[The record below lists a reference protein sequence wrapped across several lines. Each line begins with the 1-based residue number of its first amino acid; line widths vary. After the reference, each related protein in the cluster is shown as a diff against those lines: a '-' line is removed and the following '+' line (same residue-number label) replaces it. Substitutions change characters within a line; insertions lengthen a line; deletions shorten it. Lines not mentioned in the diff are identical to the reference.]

1 MAETSIL
8 ELRQKNSSDVERNGI
23 YTTNLDTPIQ
33 IEEGDQVNVKAIY
46 LDTSESSAGLI
57 SLEDPVDID
66 MEIALYIQNYNYDQK
81 FTTNITGVSTELRQY
96 PNLGTPSG
104 RTPAERGDNAIWWL
118 AQHQEN
124 NSDLVWGV
132 LKCKLILLP
141 GVTEIQKITIQF
153 RYQPIGAGQ
162 KPTIWPLNIPNTKQ
176 DKFPA
181 GLEYTLGFY
190 ALGDGDGANIY
201 LETIPDQLKAAGIGA
216 VEWEQYEEILDRG
229 DTIFNLQRFPLK
241 FTIPSGDYT
250 PGELADIIT
259 IEMSNIEKLG
269 NVDDLYDQNAATTPS
284 TKTQWPA
291 MNPFLTT
298 ILKNDRDLQLLATQ
312 ESVSLGQ
319 CFVNATDY
327 ITPSGANLAGNYY
340 ISYNIT
346 GMKGEF
352 DLPGGGTFNPSLDKY
367 IGGNQIGLI
376 FNPLSNKLEFNL
388 HFPIYVNPSSP
399 SVNDA
404 VPGVLYNAIENDA
417 PTFIAVPTQMPLRYS
432 GAAFTK
438 LEPADFWER
447 KLGFENFCI
456 AEVHNAKAQYPTAL
470 DNIPTQNNSFTI
482 QAVDGVNIT
491 GAFPSL
497 DVGVIKSGSAYST
510 PPTADIETESTT
522 SISNPAI
529 WSINSTKTFNN
540 SVAAEGYFLVDVS
553 PNFNQNLIG
562 GAGSGQSS
570 KSTQSIV
577 NRYYTQN
584 SFTSDQ
590 GAGSINYTHRGAP
603 EMLSNFQVRVLNP
616 DRSAVDPT
624 ILQDKNTVFIEVI
637 KAVKEN

>member
-1 MAETSIL
+1 MSETTIL
-8 ELRQKNSSDVERNGI
+8 ELRQKNSTDIERNGI
-23 YTTNLDTPIQ
+23 YTTNLETPIQ

-81 FTTNITGVSTELRQY
+81 YTTNITNTQEELRQY
-96 PNLGTPSG
+96 PNLTTPSG
-104 RTPAERGDNAIWWL
+104 RTPADRGDNAIWWL

-124 NSDLVWGV
+124 NSDLIWGV

-141 GVTEIQKITIQF
+141 GVTEIKKITIQF
-153 RYQPIGAGQ
+153 KYLPTGAGGV
-162 KPTIWPLNIPNTKQ
+162 PTIFPLNLPNTKQ
-176 DKFPA
+176 DKFP
-181 GLEYTLGFY
+181 
-190 ALGDGDGANIY
+190 
-201 LETIPDQLKAAGIGA
+201 PDLFAAGIGA

-250 PGELADIIT
+250 PGELADIMT

-269 NVDDLYDQNAATTPS
+269 NVDDLYDNKAATTPS

-298 ILKNDRDLQLLATQ
+298 ILKNDRDLQLLAA
-312 ESVSLGQ
+312 EEAVSLGQ
-319 CFVNATDY
+319 AFVNATDY
-327 ITPSGANLAGNYY
+327 KTTTGDLSGTFYM
-340 ISYNIT
+340 SYNIT

-352 DLPGGGTFNPSLDKY
+352 DIGGGGTFNPSLDKY
-367 IGGNQIGLI
+367 IGGNQVGLI
-376 FNPLSNKLEFNL
+376 FNQSTNKLEFNL
-388 HFPIYVNPSSP
+388 HFPIYVNPSA
-399 SVNDA
+399 VGNNDA

-417 PTFIAVPTQMPLRYS
+417 PEFIAVPTQMPLRYS

-456 AEVHNAKAQYPTAL
+456 AEVHNAKCHYPTAG
-470 DNIPTQNNSFTI
+470 DNIPNQNNSFTI
-482 QAVDGVNIT
+482 QAADGVNIT

-497 DVGVIKSGSAYST
+497 DVGVIKSGTKYST
-510 PPTADIETESTT
+510 PPTADIETDSVT

-562 GAGSGQSS
+562 GAGSGQNS

-590 GAGSINYTHRGAP
+590 GAGSINYTHTGAP

-624 ILQDKNTVFIEVI
+624 ILQDKNTVFVEVI
-637 KAVKEN
+637 KPKKEN

>member
-8 ELRQKNSSDVERNGI
+8 ELRQKDSSDVERNGI
-23 YTTNLDTPIQ
+23 YKVTLDSAIQ
-33 IEEGDQVNVKAIY
+33 IEQGDQVNVKAIY

-81 FTTNITGVSTELRQY
+81 FTTNITNTSTELRQY
-96 PNLGTPSG
+96 PNLTSTSG

-124 NSDLVWGV
+124 TSDIVWQAPI
-132 LKCKLILLP
+132 LKLILLP

-153 RYQPIGAGQ
+153 RYTPTGAGAQ
-162 KPTIWPLNIPNTKQ
+162 PTTFNFNIKKTPS
-176 DKFPA
+176 DKFPP
-181 GLEYTLGFY
+181 GLEFPWGL
-190 ALGDGDGANIY
+190 LSKGDGDGANIT
-201 LETIPDQLKAAGIGA
+201 LISIPDNLKAAGIGA
-216 VEWEQYEEILDRG
+216 LEWEQYEQVQNRG

-241 FTIPSGDYT
+241 FTIPEGDYT
-250 PGELADIIT
+250 PGELADIMT
-259 IEMSNIEKLG
+259 VEMSNIENLG
-269 NVDDLYDQNAATTPS
+269 KVSDLYDNKAATPTS
-284 TKTQWPA
+284 TKTNWPA
-291 MNPFLTT
+291 MSPFLTT
-298 ILKNDRDLQLLATQ
+298 ILKNDRDIQLIANAEGVQ
-312 ESVSLGQ
+312 LGQ

-327 ITPSGANLAGNYY
+327 ETTAGNLAGNFYM
-340 ISYNIT
+340 SYNIV

-352 DLPGGGTFNPSLDKY
+352 TIGGGGTFNPSLDKY
-367 IGGNQIGLI
+367 IGGNQVGLI

-388 HFPIYVNPSSP
+388 HFPIYVNGSSATDD
-399 SVNDA
+399 DA
-404 VPGVLYNAIENDA
+404 VPGVIYNAVENTD
-417 PTFIAVPTQMPLRYS
+417 PTVFNIPTGMPLRYS

-438 LEPADFWER
+438 LEPADFWEK
-447 KLGFENFCI
+447 KLGFEDFTI
-456 AEVHNAKAQYPTAL
+456 SEVHNANCRFPTAA
-470 DNIPTQNNSFTI
+470 DNLPTQNNSFTI
-482 QAVDGVNIT
+482 QAADGVNIT

-497 DVGVIKSGSAYST
+497 DVGVIKNEVSYST
-510 PPTADIETESTT
+510 PPTADIETNTT
-522 SISNPAI
+522 TTISNPAI
-529 WSINSTKTFNN
+529 WSINSTKTYNN

-590 GAGSINYTHRGAP
+590 GAGSINYTHQGAP
-603 EMLSNFQVRVLNP
+603 EMLSEFQVRVLNP
-616 DRSAVDPT
+616 DRSNVDPT
-624 ILQDKNTVFIEVI
+624 ILQDKNTVFVEVI

>member
-1 MAETSIL
+1 MSETTIL
-8 ELRQKNSSDVERNGI
+8 ELRQKNSSDIERNGI
-23 YTTNLDTPIQ
+23 YTTNLETPIQ

-81 FTTNITGVSTELRQY
+81 YTTNITNTQEELRQY
-96 PNLGTPSG
+96 PNLTTPSG
-104 RTPAERGDNAIWWL
+104 RTPADRGDNAIWWL
-118 AQHQEN
+118 AQHEEN
-124 NSDLVWGV
+124 NSDLIWGV
-132 LKCKLILLP
+132 QNCKLILLP
-141 GVTEIQKITIQF
+141 GITEIKKITIQF
-153 RYQPIGAGQ
+153 KYLPHGTGGVPAIF
-162 KPTIWPLNIPNTKQ
+162 PLNLPNTKPG
-176 DKFPA
+176 KFPP
-181 GLEYTLGFY
+181 GLVYPLGFQ
-190 ALGDGDGANIY
+190 ASGDGDGANVI
-201 LETIPDQLKAAGIGA
+201 LLTTQEDLFAAGIGA
-216 VEWEQYEEILDRG
+216 VEWEQYEQILNRG
-229 DTIFNLQRFPLK
+229 ETIFNLQRFPLK

-250 PGELADIIT
+250 PGELADIMT

-269 NVDDLYDQNAATTPS
+269 NVDDLYDNKAATTPS
-284 TKTQWPA
+284 TKTNFPA

-298 ILKNDRDLQLLATQ
+298 ILKNDRDLQLLAAA

-327 ITPSGANLAGNYY
+327 ITPSGANLAGNFYM
-340 ISYNIT
+340 SYNIT

-352 DLPGGGTFNPSLDKY
+352 DIGGGGTFNPSLDKY

-376 FNPLSNKLEFNL
+376 FNQSTNKLEFNL
-388 HFPIYVNPSSP
+388 HFPIYVNPSA
-399 SVNDA
+399 VGNNDA

-438 LEPADFWER
+438 LEPSAFWER

-456 AEVHNAKAQYPTAL
+456 GEVHNADCRYPTAADSL
-470 DNIPTQNNSFTI
+470 PSHNNSFTI
-482 QAVDGVNIT
+482 QAGDGVNIT

-497 DVGVIKSGSAYST
+497 DVGVIKSGTAYST
-510 PPTADIETESTT
+510 PPTADIETDSVT

-562 GAGSGQSS
+562 GAGSAR
-570 KSTQSIV
+570 
-577 NRYYTQN
+577 NA
-584 SFTSDQ
+584 F
-590 GAGSINYTHRGAP
+590 
-603 EMLSNFQVRVLNP
+603 
-616 DRSAVDPT
+616 
-624 ILQDKNTVFIEVI
+624 
-637 KAVKEN
+637 